1 MLKPNKIV
9 EFTPFSD
16 AERSSWWALLD
27 IAKHMP
33 DGWSL
38 TGGALIRL
46 LLEERKHLGARA
58 TQDIDVVLDIR
69 ARRANVHN
77 FYQALDTLG
86 FVPDGF
92 NASGQNHRWVKGD
105 AQIDVLVPSGLSLRT
120 LSWNYPGFGKLL
132 PTRGAQFVLHDVE
145 KIAVQVESRNG
156 VINRPT
162 ALGALYGKCSAL
174 LNNGDT
180 DKSRHLTDIASLSQ
194 VLTRDE
200 RKKILGLSG
209 RQRHRLSLGLD
220 RTLKEYAFSPYA
232 QDLERLQK
240 IINR

>member
-1 MLKPNKIV
+1 MPKPNEIV

-27 IAKHMP
+27 IAKNMP

-38 TGGALIRL
+38 TGGGLIRL
-46 LLEERKHLGARA
+46 LIEERKHLGARA
-58 TQDIDVVLDIR
+58 TQDIDVVLDVR
-69 ARRANVHN
+69 ARRANIHD
-77 FYQALDTLG
+77 FYQTLSTLG
-86 FVPDGF
+86 FAPDGL
-92 NASGQNHRWVKGD
+92 NASGQNHRWVRGE

-132 PTRGAQFVLHDVE
+132 PTRGAQFVLHDIE
-145 KIAVQVESRNG
+145 KVSVHVGNRSG

-180 DKSRHLTDIASLSQ
+180 NKSRHITDIALLSQ

-200 RKKILGLSG
+200 RKKILKLSG
-209 RQRHRLSLGLD
+209 KQRHRLSLGLD
-220 RTLKEYAFSPYA
+220 RALKEYASSPYA

-240 IINR
+240 VVNR